1 MTWTAFAILAM
12 FLLSTEI
19 RAGQLKKH
27 SIWCIILTWP
37 PWQADCWMDNLRSH
51 HSHSLASFLFPTNP
65 QKTPSIFFE
74 LSFFVCLSSSFSVRA
89 IKDIKLIPALLPLVN
104 AGFTKS
110 AEIQNVD
117 CYISPN
123 RTFTINSIGEF
134 VFVCLWSDV
143 VLLAFK
149 RSVFPDKCGW
159 EGLC

>member
-1 MTWTAFAILAM
+1 MKLRTFTTPFFPNQLYMMHYHHMTMAGGLLDGQSPVTPLSLSRPFSFSNQPPEDNFHIL
-12 FLLSTEI
+12 LV
-19 RAGQLKKH
+19 K
-27 SIWCIILTWP
+27 
-37 PWQADCWMDNLRSH
+37 
-51 HSHSLASFLFPTNP
+51 LFWI
-65 QKTPSIFFE
+65 S
-74 LSFFVCLSSSFSVRA
+74 SSSFSVRA

-134 VFVCLWSDV
+134 VFVCLWSNV